1 VELDWRGF
9 ELNPR
14 TPRGGVALEQLFPG
28 RAEAMRAHAQQVAQR
43 FGVTGMRVPA
53 RLNNTRRVLALTE
66 WARTQ
71 GKLTEF
77 RDAAMEAYWRQGADL
92 EDPQVLGRLAEQ
104 VGLPAEQASAAMDSP
119 EYLERVDALQAE
131 GRAAGVSGIPT
142 FFIGNVRVV
151 GCQPYEVFVEAA
163 RQAGARRRG

>member
-1 VELDWRGF
+1 MELDWRGF

-28 RAEAMRAHAQQVAQR
+28 RSEGMRAHAQQVAQR

-71 GKLTEF
+71 GKLVEF

-92 EDPQVLGRLAEQ
+92 EDPQVLERLAEQ
-104 VGLPAEQASAAMDSP
+104 VGLPAGQASAAMDAP
-119 EYLERVDALQAE
+119 EYQARVDALQAE
-131 GRAAGVSGIPT
+131 GRAAGVSGIPS
-142 FFIGNVRVV
+142 FFIGDVRVV